1 VRIAV
6 QDHGAG
12 IPLDQLDRIF
22 QVFYQVDGSSTRK
35 AGGLGLGLAL
45 VKRLVEAHGSRV
57 EVDSEVGQG
66 STFAFEL
73 PVAS

>member
-1 VRIAV
+1 
-6 QDHGAG
+6 
-12 IPLDQLDRIF
+12 
-22 QVFYQVDGSSTRK
+22 VDGSSTRK